1 MKQHI
6 TNTFILIIKLSIL
19 SISLESVNAF
29 NFLNENV
36 ASHDV
41 HSRSRRQGII
51 FFGQEP
57 PKPSSDCITPSQAPG
72 NCISLTRCT
81 VLFNQ
86 LQNNPSS
93 AVIANL
99 RKSICRFEKS
109 TPIIC
114 CPIEDDSSPT
124 TLSTS
129 TATTPTTTIST
140 TTPTTTPTTPPTTT
154 PEPVKVSE
162 TTTTATTTEPPTT
175 IATTTAT
182 EPPAPTEPPKGR
194 DLLPEVCGQ
203 TFNCDRPRVVSGRE
217 VREDQDCWP
226 WMAALGFEVPRGNSH
241 DFLCG
246 GALITNR
253 HVVTAAHCVQ
263 GRPDLN
269 IVRLGEIVLGRD
281 DERVHKDIKIAEKI
295 PHENF
300 NPSSYANDIAILKLA
315 EPVEFTDTS
324 QIRPVCLPTTK
335 FWENQTLE
343 NFRPIVAGWG
353 SIEYNKGS
361 SDHLLEAGVLV
372 VPTPECATGYSRFK
386 QISIDESTLC
396 AGKDGKDACQ
406 GDSGGPLIS
415 IDPQGNTALVGV
427 VSFGFRCAEPGF
439 PGVYTRVTHYNDWII
454 SKLD

>member
-124 TLSTS
+124 TLT
-129 TATTPTTTIST
+129 
-140 TTPTTTPTTPPTTT
+140 
-154 PEPVKVSE
+154 
-162 TTTTATTTEPPTT
+162 
-175 IATTTAT
+175 T

-454 SKLD
+454 SKLN